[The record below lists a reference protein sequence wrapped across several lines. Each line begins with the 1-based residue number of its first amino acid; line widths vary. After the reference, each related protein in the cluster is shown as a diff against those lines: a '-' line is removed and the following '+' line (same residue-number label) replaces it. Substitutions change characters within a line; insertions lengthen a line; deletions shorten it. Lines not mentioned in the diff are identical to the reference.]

1 LRRNFYLTGALE
13 LEGAF
18 DPAAVSG
25 LARKALTS
33 PSTPLPEL
41 LDAFRYTV
49 VQSRAGRQHLVV
61 DVVLNDSGERARL
74 ELRHSVLW
82 TDKTADDPHATLSL
96 PKDRFLAL
104 ASGSTTWTRCSRMT
118 RSRSRVTL
126 RSSRGSPRAST

>member
-1 LRRNFYLTGALE
+1 MRRNFYLTGALE

-49 VQSRAGRQHLVV
+49 VQSRAGSSISSLTWCSMTVV
-61 DVVLNDSGERARL
+61 NAPGSSSATACSG
-74 ELRHSVLW
+74 
-82 TDKTADDPHATLSL
+82 P
-96 PKDRFLAL
+96 
-104 ASGSTTWTRCSRMT
+104 TRPRMT
-118 RSRSRVTL
+118 PTRR
-126 RSSRGSPRAST
+126 